1 MIDEAQDIADANPE
15 EASTSADIK
24 CDDCGDELP
33 PHHTYVS
40 AYDGQRRC
48 RAFIRCDHRQS
59 IRTNH
64 AKASRKHT
72 DVRLGVYRGGKQ

>member
-1 MIDEAQDIADANPE
+1 M
-15 EASTSADIK
+15 SADIK
-24 CDDCGDELP
+24 CNDCGDELP

-59 IRTNH
+59 IRTSRV
-64 AKASRKHT
+64 KASAKWT
-72 DVRLGVYRGGKQ
+72 DHSQGAYTRAEGEA